1 MMLQVEARLA
11 LLIGRVVWIFLFC
24 FGFWLLLL
32 GFFAWSML
40 CNALF
45 VIGRL
50 LVLLLF

>member
-1 MMLQVEARLA
+1 MMLQVEARLV
-11 LLIGRVVWIFLFC
+11 LLIGRVVWIFLFG

-32 GFFAWSML
+32 GFFVWSML

-45 VIGRL
+45 VIVRL